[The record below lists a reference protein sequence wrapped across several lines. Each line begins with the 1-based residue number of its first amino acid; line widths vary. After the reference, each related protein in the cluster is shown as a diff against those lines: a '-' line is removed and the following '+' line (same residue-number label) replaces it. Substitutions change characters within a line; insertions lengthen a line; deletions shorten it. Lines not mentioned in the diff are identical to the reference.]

1 VADDETPK
9 APDRT
14 RRGRADDR
22 PAEDSPPEDGNRHD
36 LSAAGMARRAAALVA
51 AFTEHE
57 PESVVSV
64 ERRDGEWQIGVE
76 VVELRRIPDT
86 ADILAI
92 YEVRLDHDGELVSYR
107 RTLRYARSQL
117 SEDGFSGDS

>member
-1 VADDETPK
+1 MARREDPHVADDETPRP
-9 APDRT
+9 ARRT
-14 RRGRADDR
+14 R
-22 PAEDSPPEDGNRHD
+22 PAEADGDRHG
-36 LSAAGMARRAAALVA
+36 LSAVAATRRAAALVA
-51 AFTEHE
+51 AFTEDE

-76 VVELRRIPDT
+76 VVETRRIPDT

-107 RTLRYARSQL
+107 RTRRYARSEL
-117 SEDGFSGDS
+117 FEDG

>member
-1 VADDETPK
+1 MADDETPK

-14 RRGRADDR
+14 RRGRADGR
-22 PAEDSPPEDGNRHD
+22 PVEDSPPEDRYRHD
-36 LSAAGMARRAAALVA
+36 LSASAMARRAAALVA

-57 PESVVSV
+57 LESVVSV
-64 ERRDGEWQIGVE
+64 ERGEGEWQIGVE
-76 VVELRRIPDT
+76 VVETRRIPDT

-117 SEDGFSGDS
+117 TSQLREDG